1 MKNNPK
7 LTLVGAGPGD
17 PDLISV
23 KGTKALANADAVL
36 YDALTHPDLLN
47 YAPKDAPKVFVG
59 KRAGQHSFTQ
69 DEINKLIVEYALNY
83 GHVVRLKGGDPFV
96 FGRGQEEIEY
106 VEAFNIP
113 TEVVPGISSCI
124 GVPGLQKIPV
134 TRRED
139 SESFWVIT
147 GTTKDCELSKDLAL
161 AAQSSATVIVL
172 MGTKKLALIVETYR
186 NGGRKDMPV
195 AIIQNG
201 SLENEKVVLGTID
214 TIEKLA
220 IESGIGAPAIIVLG
234 EVVKYHPKS
243 GLPNPSKGGA
253 LLNLQRF

>member
-7 LTLVGAGPGD
+7 LTLLGAGPGD
-17 PDLISV
+17 PDLISI
-23 KGTKALANADAVL
+23 KGMKALTKADAVL

-47 YAPKDAPKVFVG
+47 YAPKNAPKVFVG
-59 KRAGQHSFTQ
+59 KRSGQHSFKQ

-106 VEAFNIP
+106 VEAFDIP
-113 TEVVPGISSCI
+113 TEVVPGISSSI

-147 GTTKDCELSKDLAL
+147 GTTKDLELSKDLTL

-172 MGTKKLALIVETYR
+172 MGTKKLALIAETYR
-186 NGGRKDMPV
+186 NAGRNEMPV

-201 SLENEKVVLGTID
+201 SLENEKVVLGTVD

-220 IESGIGAPAIIVLG
+220 ADSQIGAPAIIVLG
-234 EVVKYHPKS
+234 EVVKHHPNFSHAFVETNYLK
-243 GLPNPSKGGA
+243 
-253 LLNLQRF
+253 Q

>member
-23 KGTKALANADAVL
+23 KGAKALATADAVL

-47 YAPKDAPKVFVG
+47 YAPANAPKVFVG
-59 KRAGQHSFTQ
+59 KRAGQHSFKQ

-106 VEAFNIP
+106 VEAFDVP
-113 TEVVPGISSCI
+113 TQIVPGISSSI

-134 TRRED
+134 TSRGD

-147 GTTKDCELSKDLAL
+147 GTTRNLELSKDLAL
-161 AAQSSATVIVL
+161 AAQSTATVIVL
-172 MGTKKLALIVETYR
+172 MGTRKLALIAETYR
-186 NGGRKDMPV
+186 NGGRGEMPV

-201 SLENEKVVLGTID
+201 SLENEKVVLGTAD
-214 TIEKLA
+214 TIEQLA
-220 IESGIGAPAIIVLG
+220 IENEIGAPAIIVLG
-234 EVVKYHPKS
+234 EVVKHHPNFNHAFVEASYLK
-243 GLPNPSKGGA
+243 K
-253 LLNLQRF
+253 

>member
-1 MKNNPK
+1 MKPTPK

-17 PDLISV
+17 PDLISI
-23 KGTKALANADAVL
+23 KGAKALAAADAVL
-36 YDALTHPDLLN
+36 YDALTHPDLLKH
-47 YAPKDAPKVFVG
+47 APENAPKVFVG
-59 KRAGQHSFTQ
+59 KRVGQHSFSQ

-113 TEVVPGISSCI
+113 TEVVPGISSAI
-124 GVPGLQKIPV
+124 GVPGLQKIPL

-147 GTTKDCELSKDLAL
+147 GTNKDLELSKDLAL
-161 AAQSSATVIVL
+161 AAQSTATVIVL
-172 MGTKKLALIVETYR
+172 MGTRKLALIAETYR
-186 NGGRKDMPV
+186 NVGRGEMPV

-201 SLENEKVVLGTID
+201 SLENEKVVLGTVD

-220 IESGIGAPAIIVLG
+220 ADNQIGAPAIIVLG
-234 EVVKYHPKS
+234 EVVKHHPKFDHAFVEVNY
-243 GLPNPSKGGA
+243 LK
-253 LLNLQRF
+253 R

>member
-17 PDLISV
+17 PDLISI
-23 KGTKALANADAVL
+23 KGAKALATADAVL

-47 YAPKDAPKVFVG
+47 YAPKNAPKVFVG
-59 KRAGQHSFTQ
+59 KRVGQHSFKQ
-69 DEINKLIVEYALNY
+69 EEINQMIVDHALNY

-96 FGRGQEEIEY
+96 FGRGQEEIEH

-113 TEVVPGISSCI
+113 TEVIPGISSSV

-134 TRRED
+134 TRRDD

-147 GTTKDCELSKDLAL
+147 GTTKTRELSRDLAL
-161 AAQSSATVIVL
+161 AAQSTATVIVL
-172 MGTKKLALIVETYR
+172 MGTRKLGQIMETYR
-186 NGGRKDMPV
+186 NLNRGELPV

-201 SLENEKVVLGTID
+201 SLSNEKVVLGTVD
-214 TIEKLA
+214 TIEQVA
-220 IESGIGAPAIIVLG
+220 AENNIGAPAIVVLG
-234 EVVKYHPKS
+234 EVVKHHPEF
-243 GLPNPSKGGA
+243 NHA
-253 LLNLQRF
+253 FVQTNYLQQ

>member
-1 MKNNPK
+1 
-7 LTLVGAGPGD
+7 
-17 PDLISV
+17 LISV

-47 YAPKDAPKVFVG
+47 YAPAAAPKVFVG
-59 KRAGQHSFTQ
+59 KRMGQHSFTQ

-106 VEAFNIP
+106 VEAFDIP
-113 TEVVPGISSCI
+113 TSVVPGISSSI

-134 TRRED
+134 TRRDD

-147 GTTKDCELSKDLAL
+147 GTTKDRELSKDLAL

-186 NGGRKDMPV
+186 NGGRNDMPV

-201 SLENEKVVLGTID
+201 SLEDEKVILGTVE

-220 IESGIGAPAIIVLG
+220 VESGIGAPAIIVLG
-234 EVVKYHPKS
+234 EVVKYHPNFNHTFVEETYLK
-243 GLPNPSKGGA
+243 K
-253 LLNLQRF
+253 

>member
-17 PDLISV
+17 PDLISI
-23 KGTKALANADAVL
+23 KGMKALTNADAVL
-36 YDALTHPDLLN
+36 YDALTHPELLN
-47 YAPKDAPKVFVG
+47 YAPKNAPKVFVG
-59 KRAGQHSFTQ
+59 KRMGQHSFKQ

-106 VEAFNIP
+106 MEAFDIP
-113 TEVVPGISSCI
+113 TEVVPGISSAI

-147 GTTKDCELSKDLAL
+147 GTTKDLELSKDLTL
-161 AAQSSATVIVL
+161 AAQSTATVIVL
-172 MGTKKLALIVETYR
+172 MGTRKLALIAETYR
-186 NGGRKDMPV
+186 SVGRNDMSV

-201 SLENEKVVLGTID
+201 SLENEKVVLGTVD

-220 IESGIGAPAIIVLG
+220 SESEIGAPAIIVLG
-234 EVVKYHPKS
+234 EVVKHHP
-243 GLPNPSKGGA
+243 NF
-253 LLNLQRF
+253 NLAFVEANYLKH